1 MAIKKI
7 TGIPEIDAIAQAL
20 GKKFGKEAILSKGP
34 RYTECET
41 FSSGSLSLDCQLGVG
56 GLPNNR
62 VVEVYGPPS
71 AGKTSL
77 SLQFVKQYVDKYG
90 YDRPPC
96 FIDLERTTGLDLVEG
111 MGIDPTKMIF
121 AYPDTAEE
129 ALQLAKD
136 LGLSGKVG
144 LIIFD
149 SIDAAQTEKETKR
162 LMTEM
167 GVGDLPRIMSKSMR
181 SISKICVDSEVCYI
195 FINQIR
201 MKIGVMYGNPETTS
215 GGNALPFYSSLR
227 LRVTSKPSPTTPDT
241 LLMKVRVMKNKMAPA
256 LSREAEFEFIC
267 GKGTEEYSD
276 LITFSKDK
284 GLLRMAGSAV
294 KIQLPG
300 EEEYTMCTGGKLGAR
315 THLRNHPEIYEKL
328 REACYRTSG
337 ISDDTDDSDEDDT
350 GDEPVGEI
358 LKLRDSKE
366 TKASN
371 G

>member
-7 TGIPEIDAIAQAL
+7 TGIPEIDAIANAL
-20 GKKFGKEAILSKGP
+20 GKKFGKDNILSKGP
-34 RYTECET
+34 RYVDCESFPT
-41 FSSGSLSLDCQLGVG
+41 GSLSLDCQLGIG
-56 GLPNNR
+56 GLATNR
-62 VVEVYGPPS
+62 VVEVFGPPS

-77 SLQFVKQYVDKYG
+77 ALQLAKRYVDKYG

-96 FIDLERTTGLDLVEG
+96 VIDLERTTGLDLVEG
-111 MGIDPTKMIF
+111 MGLDPEKMIF

-129 ALQLAKD
+129 ALQLSKD

-144 LIIFD
+144 MIIFD

-167 GVGDLPRIMSKSMR
+167 GVGDLPRIMSKSLR
-181 SISKICVDSEVCYI
+181 SISKICVDMNVCYI

-227 LRVTSKPSPTTPDT
+227 MRVTSKPSPSTPDT
-241 LLMKVRVMKNKMAPA
+241 LLMKVKIVKNKMAPA
-256 LSREAEFEFIC
+256 LSREAEFEFVC
-267 GKGTEEYSD
+267 GRGTEEYSD

-294 KIQLPG
+294 KINLPG
-300 EEEYTMCTGGKLGAR
+300 EEEYTMCTGGKIGAR
-315 THLRNHPEIYEKL
+315 THLIENPET
-328 REACYRTSG
+328 YR
-337 ISDDTDDSDEDDT
+337 
-350 GDEPVGEI
+350 
-358 LKLRDSKE
+358 KLRDACYAASGVSNSKSDSE
-366 TKASN
+366 SN
-371 G
+371 ESSATTDTELESGSDGAVEATG